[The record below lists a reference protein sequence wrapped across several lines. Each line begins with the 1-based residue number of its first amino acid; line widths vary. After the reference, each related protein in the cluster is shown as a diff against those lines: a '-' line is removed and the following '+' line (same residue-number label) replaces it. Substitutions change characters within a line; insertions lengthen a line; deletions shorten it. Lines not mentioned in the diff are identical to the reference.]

1 MHVRKPLTPRSK
13 FKFKFGHNIVQYCK
27 TYKYLGLTINQFL
40 NFEQMSNSFTA
51 PASRALSSVICK
63 MIKNKG
69 FPFSIFEMLYNSCV
83 TTISDYSHE
92 VIGFHQ
98 YLGSNKI
105 HTKAIRS
112 YIGVGHS
119 APLCAIRSEMGWME
133 PRSRTQIRMLRFY
146 FRMKQMS
153 NNRLTK
159 QIFLYDQFFSKS
171 SPNLDTWSNEVMQ
184 ILSRNNLFFVVNSV
198 APKLAIKMLQ
208 DSLLTKDCANFTK
221 ECSKLPKLR
230 TYNHIVSPFISH
242 DAVHYTRLCL
252 PFIVRKRLAQLRL
265 GVLPL
270 RIETDRYKRVKIPP
284 ERRFCIQPNCAN
296 LNTNFVVE
304 DERHFLI
311 CCDQYKNLRL
321 KLFADVSICFPDFVL
336 LSDYEKFNF
345 LLTKSNIA
353 KIVGQFIINA
363 FDQRPIK

>member
-1 MHVRKPLTPRSK
+1 
-13 FKFKFGHNIVQYCK
+13 
-27 TYKYLGLTINQFL
+27 
-40 NFEQMSNSFTA
+40 
-51 PASRALSSVICK
+51 
-63 MIKNKG
+63 
-69 FPFSIFEMLYNSCV
+69 
-83 TTISDYSHE
+83 
-92 VIGFHQ
+92 
-98 YLGSNKI
+98 
-105 HTKAIRS
+105 
-112 YIGVGHS
+112 
-119 APLCAIRSEMGWME
+119 
-133 PRSRTQIRMLRFY
+133 
-146 FRMKQMS
+146 MS

-208 DSLLTKDCANFTK
+208 DSLLTKDCANFK
-221 ECSKLPKLR
+221 RECSKLPKLR
-230 TYNHIVSPFISH
+230 TYNHIVSPFISQ

-284 ERRFCIQPNCAN
+284 DRRFCIQPNCAN
-296 LNTNFVVE
+296 LNTNLVVE

>member
-13 FKFKFGHNIVQYCK
+13 VIFKFGHNKVKYCK

-40 NFEQMSNSFTA
+40 NFEHMSNSFTA

-83 TTISDYSHE
+83 TTICDYSHE

-98 YLGSNKI
+98 YSGSNKI

-119 APLCAIRSEMGWME
+119 APLCAIRSEMAWME

-146 FRMKQMS
+146 FRMKQMC

-159 QIFLYDQFFSKS
+159 QIFLYDQHISQTN
-171 SPNLDTWSNEVMQ
+171 PDLCTWSNEITQ
-184 ILSRNNLFFVVNSV
+184 ILIRNNLFFAVNSV
-198 APKLAIKMLQ
+198 APKLAVKMLH
-208 DSLLTKDCANFTK
+208 DSLLTKDCSYFQR
-221 ECSKLPKLR
+221 ECAKLPKLR
-230 TYNHIVSPFISH
+230 TYNHVVSPFILN

-265 GVLPL
+265 GILPL
-270 RIETDRYKRVKIPP
+270 RIETNQYKRVKIPP
-284 ERRFCIQPNCAN
+284 ERRYCIQPNCAN
-296 LNTNFVVE
+296 LNSNFSVE

-311 CCDQYKNLRL
+311 CCEQYKNLRV
-321 KLFADVSICFPDFVL
+321 KLFSDVTIFYPEFVL
-336 LSDYEKFNF
+336 LSDYEKFNT

-363 FDQRPIK
+363 FDQRPLK